1 MGFGNEI
8 YSFPSQGVES
18 GSGIYSMEAY
28 LGGSDSHIKYVR
40 LHPLYDHVRGEG
52 WSCNTLGKR
61 YQRFSIPRKQV
72 VGFGNLAVI

>member
-28 LGGSDSHIKYVR
+28 LGGSDSHIKYAR
-40 LHPLYDHVRGEG
+40 LHLLYDHVRGGGME
-52 WSCNTLGKR
+52 L
-61 YQRFSIPRKQV
+61 
-72 VGFGNLAVI
+72 

>member
-28 LGGSDSHIKYVR
+28 LGGSDSHIKYVK
-40 LHPLYDHVRGEG
+40 LHPLYDHVRGGGME
-52 WSCNTLGKR
+52 L
-61 YQRFSIPRKQV
+61 
-72 VGFGNLAVI
+72 